1 MNEVFRALIEI
12 NIHLAPNKAF
22 LGYPSVHLL
31 GQRVDALG
39 LATAEEKLWAIKNLE
54 FPKTLAALD
63 KYLGLTGYLKQY
75 ILYYTTIAGP
85 L

>member
-1 MNEVFRALIEI
+1 M

-22 LGYPSVHLL
+22 LGYLSVHLL

-39 LATAEEKLWAIKNLE
+39 LATAEEKLAAIRNLE
-54 FPKTLAALD
+54 FSKTLAALD
-63 KYLGLTGYLKQY
+63 KYLGLIGYLKQY
-75 ILYYTTIAGP
+75 VLYYTAIAKP